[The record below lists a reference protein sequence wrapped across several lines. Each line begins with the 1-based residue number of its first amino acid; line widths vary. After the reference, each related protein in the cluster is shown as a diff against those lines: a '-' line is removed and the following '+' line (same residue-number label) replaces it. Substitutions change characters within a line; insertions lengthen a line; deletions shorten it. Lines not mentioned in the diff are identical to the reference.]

1 MTVSIN
7 SPSNE
12 KIKHT
17 VKIAASSR
25 YRKECS
31 QFFLEGLRLCFDAAK
46 SGSKINSVFFTEKA
60 FEKNSEAVG
69 KIMQCAAL
77 SFCIS
82 ESVCAKL
89 AQTQNSQGVFCL
101 CDCDESDEKNE
112 IDYTKKYIALESV
125 QNPDNLGA
133 ISRTAEAFGL
143 GGIILSGGC
152 DIYNPKA
159 LRASMGSLL
168 RLPVI
173 KTDNMASFLKELEK
187 NGMKIYAT
195 TPDSSAEKI
204 TEADFSGSAVCV
216 IGNEANG
223 ISEEVFAVCQKV
235 TIPMSGRTESF
246 NAATAAA
253 VTMWEMVRKQN

>member
-12 KIKHT
+12 KIKHA
-17 VKIAASSR
+17 VKIAASSK

-46 SGSKINSVFFTEKA
+46 NGSKINSVFFTEKA
-60 FEKNSEAVG
+60 FEKNSETVER
-69 KIMQCAAL
+69 IVDCAAS

-82 ESVCAKL
+82 VSVCAKL
-89 AQTQNSQGVFCL
+89 SQTQSSQGVFCL
-101 CDCDESDEKNE
+101 CDCDEPDEKNK
-112 IDYTKKYIALESV
+112 IDFSKKYIALENV

-173 KTDNMASFLKELEK
+173 RTDYMASFLKELEE

-195 TPDSSAEKI
+195 TPDSSAQKI
-204 TEADFSGSAVCV
+204 TDADFSSAAVCV

-223 ISEEVFAVCQKV
+223 ISDEVFDVCRKV